1 MVETTGTS
9 MSTLRAEA
17 LEGLKKSWGWML
29 ALGILFIVLGT
40 IGLGMTFAL
49 TLASILFFG
58 VLLLVGGGAQLVEA
72 FQIKGWKSTLW
83 NILIALVYIGAGA
96 LVIYDPV
103 GTSIALTL
111 VIAAA
116 LVAIGVFRII
126 MAFQLRPARGWWWPL
141 VAGIAS
147 IILGGMI
154 YANLPVSGLWIIG
167 LLVAIEMIFHGWS
180 YVVVALAVRS
190 VAQEEAAAS
199 STAPAAKA

>member
-1 MVETTGTS
+1 MVETTGIS
-9 MSTLRAEA
+9 MSTLQAEA
-17 LEGLKKSWGWML
+17 LEGLRQKWGWML

-40 IGLGMTFAL
+40 IGLGMAFAL
-49 TLASILFFG
+49 TLASVLFFG
-58 VLLLVGGGAQLVEA
+58 VLLLVGGGAQLVGA
-72 FQIKGWKSTLW
+72 FQTKGWKSTLW

-116 LVAIGVFRII
+116 LVAIGVLRII
-126 MAFQLRPARGWWWPL
+126 MAFQLRRARGWWWPL

-154 YANLPVSGLWIIG
+154 YANLPVSGLWVIG
-167 LLVAIEMIFHGWS
+167 LFVALEMIFHGWS
-180 YVVVALAVRS
+180 YVIVALAARS
-190 VAQEEAAAS
+190 VTQEEAAAS
-199 STAPAAKA
+199 DAAPAAKA

>member
-1 MVETTGTS
+1 MVETTGIS
-9 MSTLRAEA
+9 MSTLQAEA
-17 LEGLKKSWGWML
+17 LEGLRQKWGWML

-40 IGLGMTFAL
+40 IGLGMAFAL
-49 TLASILFFG
+49 TLASVLFFG
-58 VLLLVGGGAQLVEA
+58 VLLLVGGGAQLVGA
-72 FQIKGWKSTLW
+72 FQTKGWKSTLW

-116 LVAIGVFRII
+116 LVAIGVLRII
-126 MAFQLRPARGWWWPL
+126 MAFQLRRARGWWWPL

-154 YANLPVSGLWIIG
+154 YANLPVSGLWVIG

-180 YVVVALAVRS
+180 YVIVALAARS
-190 VAQEEAAAS
+190 VTQEEAAAS
-199 STAPAAKA
+199 DAAPAAKA